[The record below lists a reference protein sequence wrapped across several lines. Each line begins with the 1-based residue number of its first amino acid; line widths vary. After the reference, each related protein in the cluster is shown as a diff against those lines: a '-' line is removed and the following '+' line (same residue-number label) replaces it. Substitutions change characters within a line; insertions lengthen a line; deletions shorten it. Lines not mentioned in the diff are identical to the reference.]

1 MWRDAKWSEGETQRI
16 DTVSHLWRKAPIAFF
31 YGAKPRG
38 VCLKPWELSEQW
50 HYAFGR
56 RLLTVTRRCRLS
68 LFDLSRRS
76 GVPYSTLHG
85 YVTQGRRVPAYAVVR
100 LSRALGVQV
109 SELLDDLSDDV
120 AK

>member
-1 MWRDAKWSEGETQRI
+1 MSVEVWRDAKWSEGETQRI

-31 YGAKPRG
+31 
-38 VCLKPWELSEQW
+38 SEQW

-100 LSRALGVQV
+100 LDKFLPAR
-109 SELLDDLSDDV
+109 
-120 AK
+120 